1 MNKSNL
7 PKIRALM
14 TATAKMTGR
23 MVGIIM
29 GGGTGAGTVV
39 TTGTVVT
46 AVTPGWPAVTA
57 STPVTT
63 PVPVVIPVCR
73 SEAAGSSILE
83 RSERPGSSGEPGT
96 GTRAARSSSRVT

>member
-1 MNKSNL
+1 
-7 PKIRALM
+7 M

-39 TTGTVVT
+39 TTGTVAT
-46 AVTPGWPAVTA
+46 
-57 STPVTT
+57 
-63 PVPVVIPVCR
+63 VVIPGPSSANTGPVVPAPVLMVCR

-83 RSERPGSSGEPGT
+83 RSERPGSSGEAGT
-96 GTRAARSSSRVT
+96 GAGAARSSSRVT

>member
-1 MNKSNL
+1 
-7 PKIRALM
+7 M

-39 TTGTVVT
+39 TTGTVAT
-46 AVTPGWPAVTA
+46 
-57 STPVTT
+57 
-63 PVPVVIPVCR
+63 VVIPGSTATPPTPPAPVLIVCR

-96 GTRAARSSSRVT
+96 GAGVARSSSRVT

>member
-29 GGGTGAGTVV
+29 GGGTGAGMVV

-46 AVTPGWPAVTA
+46 VVIPGSTA
-57 STPVTT
+57 TTPV
-63 PVPVVIPVCR
+63 PAVPVVIPVCR

-96 GTRAARSSSRVT
+96 GAGAARSSSRVT

>member
-1 MNKSNL
+1 M

-39 TTGTVVT
+39 TIGTVVT
-46 AVTPGWPAVTA
+46 VVIPGSTA
-57 STPVTT
+57 TT
-63 PVPVVIPVCR
+63 PVPVPVPVLIVCR

-96 GTRAARSSSRVT
+96 GAGAARSSSRGT

>member
-29 GGGTGAGTVV
+29 GGGTGAGMVV

-46 AVTPGWPAVTA
+46 VVIPGSTA
-57 STPVTT
+57 TT

-96 GTRAARSSSRVT
+96 GARAARSSSRVT